1 MGDAFGIPMKFLGRL
16 CCCVLVVFAALA
28 FVPYLVDW
36 NAHYGEYVFKQLGA
50 ATGSSGAVVKAIGNI
65 EGSLLL
71 PKLTVRNLYVEC
83 SEDAAGC
90 AGTLSIDRM
99 ELSVD
104 PLSIL
109 MGEPKVRTISLYG
122 LRTSVGG
129 LVGMVG
135 SQTKSGLGHV
145 RIFDSAVV
153 TGGVVGASASAYNT
167 VHVKSATIKS
177 SGSALFGDAVLK
189 IGGTKYLLSSKLE
202 RSAAGS
208 TVKVELHSPNTS
220 MVLSGNGA
228 GQGLFDDFGARFEVK
243 TENLSELA
251 QTVAVVTNYRLL
263 GSVASAEEM
272 VLSAG
277 IKAAKGSGF
286 EVKDLTM
293 QSKSISGTLE
303 LACTYAP
310 FCTTSLN
317 FSSIDLDALFPEG
330 LGTEQDAY
338 YADFQSSAERFSVVP
353 SWLDATVG
361 LDVRE
366 INYRGGVSRNLVAA
380 VSVRQGRIAVDRLL
394 LDLPGKNNRLSVSG
408 VTSEDAG
415 SIVPRFVGTLSAQGD
430 DADTIVSWLLPLRA
444 DAHRAQGK
452 KFALTGSLYV
462 APRIFSL
469 LGARMYAGGAHAY
482 GNVKYKYGKRGGEV
496 IGDVT
501 MSNFSVGGYSFDE
514 DFDVKRDVMDFTWL
528 RSVSCPVKLA
538 VRLQN
543 FAVNSGFVKEL
554 SFLADLSQ
562 HKVSVEKISMRAV
575 DEHDSPSDLEGRASV
590 ALSSRGMRPKVFVSL
605 KSARYSDAFLRL
617 PKFVERTG
625 ADVPVDTTSSSP
637 RGEKSEKFL
646 WSSKP
651 IDLAS
656 FEGLDGSIEVHVKE
670 LFFGGRMLSNFTW
683 LSTLKEG
690 VMSMDK
696 LHFAQGKSGTVDISG
711 NIGMGEVSSLS
722 LVVSA
727 SDVSIGDVEQQTN
740 SSQTSKVS
748 GHVSVSGSIQTQG
761 RSMLELA
768 NALKGKIKFAA
779 RGLDIGGVDLN
790 GFIEDLF
797 AAESKS
803 EVASLAR
810 VHLYRGSTLFET
822 LDGESQIDQ
831 GSLASSLQFKIGN
844 AAGSASVNLSVP
856 QLAVIALF
864 RFFFIPPE
872 SESPVH
878 MDMHLQGY
886 VWQPNPTFDIDSLYE
901 IVRSNR

>member
-16 CCCVLVVFAALA
+16 CCCVLLLFAALV
-28 FVPYLVDW
+28 FVPYLIDW

-65 EGSLLL
+65 EGRLLL
-71 PKLTVRNLYVEC
+71 PRLTVRNLYVEC

-90 AGTLSIDRM
+90 AGTLSVDRL
-99 ELSVD
+99 ELSLD
-104 PLSIL
+104 PLSML
-109 MGEPKVRTISLYG
+109 MGAPKVRTISLYG

-129 LVGMVG
+129 VTGMVG
-135 SQTKSGLGHV
+135 SQTKNGLGQV
-145 RIFDSAVV
+145 QIFDSVIV
-153 TGGVVGASASAYNT
+153 MGGAVGASASVYNA
-167 VHVKSATIKS
+167 VHVKSATVRSDSNKLLS
-177 SGSALFGDAVLK
+177 DAVLK

-202 RSAAGS
+202 RGAAGS
-208 TVKVELHSPNTS
+208 AVRVELNSPNTS
-220 MVLSGNGA
+220 MILVGNGA
-228 GQGLFDDFGARFEVK
+228 AQDLFDDFDAKLEIK
-243 TENLSELA
+243 TGNLVELA
-251 QTVAVVTNYRLL
+251 QTVAVVTNYRVLS
-263 GSVASAEEM
+263 SVASTEEM
-272 VLSAG
+272 ALSAS

-286 EVKDLTM
+286 EVKNLSM
-293 QSKSISGTLE
+293 QSKNISGSLE
-303 LACTYAP
+303 LACTHAP
-310 FCTTSLN
+310 FCTASLN
-317 FSSIDLDALFPEG
+317 FSLVDLDALFPEG

-338 YADFQSSAERFSVVP
+338 YADFQSSERFSLVP

-361 LDVRE
+361 LDVKE
-366 INYRGGVSRNLVAA
+366 INYRGGVSRNLVAVA
-380 VSVRQGRIAVDRLL
+380 SVRQGRIAVDRLL
-394 LDLPGKNNRLSVSG
+394 LDLPGKNNHLSVSG
-408 VTSEDAG
+408 VTSEDAS

-444 DAHRAQGK
+444 DAHRTQGK

-462 APRIFSL
+462 APRVFSL
-469 LGARMYAGGAHAY
+469 LGARMYAGNTRAY

-501 MSNFSVGGYSFDE
+501 VSNFSVGGYRFAE
-514 DFDVKRDVMDFTWL
+514 NFDVKHDVMDFTWL

-538 VRLQN
+538 VKLQD
-543 FAVNSGFVKEL
+543 FAVSSGLVKEL
-554 SFLADLSQ
+554 SFLANLSQ
-562 HKVSVEKISMRAV
+562 HKVSIEKISMRAV
-575 DEHDSPSDLEGRASV
+575 DGYDGLSDLEGRASV

-617 PKFVERTG
+617 PKFVEQVAEAPTN
-625 ADVPVDTTSSSP
+625 AASSSH
-637 RGEKSEKFL
+637 RGEKSDKFL
-646 WSSKP
+646 WSSRP

-656 FEGLDGSIEVHVKE
+656 FEGLDGSIEIHVKE
-670 LFFGGRMLSNFTW
+670 LFFGGRVFSDFTW

-696 LHFAQGKSGTVDISG
+696 LHFTQGKKGVVDISG

-727 SDVSIGDVEQQTN
+727 SDVSIGAVDPKSDQ
-740 SSQTSKVS
+740 SKGGAKVS
-748 GHVSVSGSIQTQG
+748 GHVSISGSIQTQG

-797 AAESKS
+797 MAESKS
-803 EVASLAR
+803 EIASLAR

-822 LDGESQIDQ
+822 LDGESQIDR
-831 GSLASSLQFKIGN
+831 GSLTSSLQFKIGN
-844 AAGSASVNLSVP
+844 AAGSASVNFSVP

-901 IVRSNR
+901 IVRNSR